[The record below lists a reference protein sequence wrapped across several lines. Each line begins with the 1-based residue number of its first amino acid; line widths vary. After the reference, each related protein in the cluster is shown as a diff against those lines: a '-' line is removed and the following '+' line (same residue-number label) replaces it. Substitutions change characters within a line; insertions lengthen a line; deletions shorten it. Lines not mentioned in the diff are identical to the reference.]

1 MELVTPSIGLVFWTL
16 IAFLFLMLILKKYAW
31 KPIMSAIHDRE
42 QYIDEALNKAELAK
56 KEMARLTA
64 QNEDLMKEARAERDV
79 LLKEA
84 KALKDSIV
92 NEAKLQAQTEG
103 AKLIEKAK
111 IEIENQKKAALIELK
126 NQVST
131 LSLDIAERVL
141 RNQLQ
146 DKAKQQELV
155 TGLLKDVEL
164 N

>member
-16 IAFLFLMLILKKYAW
+16 IAFLFLLLLLKKFAW

-64 QNEDLMKEARAERDV
+64 QNEELMLQARAERD
-79 LLKEA
+79 LILKEA
-84 KALKDSIV
+84 KSLKDNIL
-92 NEAKLQAQTEG
+92 NEARTQAQAEG
-103 AKLIEKAK
+103 GKMLEKAK
-111 IEIENQKKAALIELK
+111 IEIANQKKAALAEMK
-126 NQVST
+126 AQVST
-131 LSLDIAERVL
+131 LSIEIAERVL

-155 TGLLKDVEL
+155 AGLLKDVEL

>member
-16 IAFLFLMLILKKYAW
+16 IAFLFLLLLLKKFAW

-64 QNEDLMKEARAERDV
+64 QNEDLMMQARAERD
-79 LLKEA
+79 LILKEA
-84 KALKDSIV
+84 KTLKDSIL
-92 NEAKLQAQTEG
+92 NEAKTQAQAEG
-103 AKLIEKAK
+103 DKMLEKAK
-111 IEIENQKKAALIELK
+111 IEIANQKKAALAEMK
-126 NQVST
+126 AQVST
-131 LSLDIAERVL
+131 LSIEIAERVL

-146 DKAKQQELV
+146 DKVKQQELV
-155 TGLLKDVEL
+155 AGLLKDVEL